1 MEDSSMDKNHAR
13 TGRFFIPLK
22 GCCHGIWTQLIGMKM
37 AYLDI
42 ESYSRGDGKT
52 PIEYSSLVC
61 HLLWL
66 LGLVHLHHDYF
77 NTYPHSLYSFF
88 LILKYSQLYRSSHN
102 KWLSSC
108 IVLLVLFTTKVN
120 NSNMCISHIYNIY
133 NYKFTC
139 IFCIVTKLYQG
150 VCIWTALKS
159 QCKGNFPRPKA

>member
-13 TGRFFIPLK
+13 TGRFYIPLK

-37 AYLDI
+37 AYLSI
-42 ESYSRGDGKT
+42 ESYSRGDGYTHRILKFGLSPSFGYWVWCTCIMTT
-52 PIEYSSLVC
+52 PNAPLQ
-61 HLLWL
+61 
-66 LGLVHLHHDYF
+66 
-77 NTYPHSLYSFF
+77 SLYSFF
-88 LILKYSQLYRSSHN
+88 LIKYSQSYCTSHN

-108 IVLLVLFTTKVN
+108 IVLLVLFTTKVS

-133 NYKFTC
+133 NYKFTS

-159 QCKGNFPRPKA
+159 RCKGNFPRPKV